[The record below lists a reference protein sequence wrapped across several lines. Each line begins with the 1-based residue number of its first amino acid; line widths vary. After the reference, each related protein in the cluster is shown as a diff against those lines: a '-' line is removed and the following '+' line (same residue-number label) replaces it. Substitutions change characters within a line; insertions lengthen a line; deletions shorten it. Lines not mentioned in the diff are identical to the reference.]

1 MSQEFDSDILDLA
14 KQTGFYPYEYMSSF
28 DKFKERL
35 SIKEN
40 FYSSLI
46 GKKISDKEY
55 KNAIKVLDRFKMI
68 TVKDDHDLYLKSEGL
83 LLADVFEKF
92 RDSSLRNYGLCPS
105 HYLSASALNWDA
117 MLTMT
122 KAEL

>member
-1 MSQEFDSDILDLA
+1 
-14 KQTGFYPYEYMSSF
+14 
-28 DKFKERL
+28 
-35 SIKEN
+35 
-40 FYSSLI
+40 
-46 GKKISDKEY
+46 
-55 KNAIKVLDRFKMI
+55 MI

-105 HYLSASALNWDA
+105 HYLIASALNWDA